1 MTIQTTNI
9 EDRVKCPF
17 VDRREFI
24 KVFQDSIEALGTKK
38 YSVLVYYGVGGIGKT
53 SLRKELP
60 KIIDEHNEPQR
71 SIRILWGSMDFVEE
85 THQRPYKFLEV
96 LATQLHA
103 EYGVKFYSFEIARA
117 VQLKK
122 IDPRAPLSKEDFFSD
137 GIIVD
142 FINTGIMGALD
153 PTSLVPKLLKLVN
166 KFPDRYHNWFLQ
178 RREDIAEL
186 PAMEALEIEELLP
199 VYWAKDLCDNLN
211 PTSEMAVLFMDSYE
225 ALWSKERHKGS
236 FNERDK
242 WIRTLVANLPERVLF
257 VICGKDLLRWEE
269 EDPEWTNYLDQREI
283 RDLPKEDAIDLL
295 SQCGVVEEK
304 IQEVIVKGSEGVPY
318 YLELSIDTYR
328 EIKKNRKPVPEDFAP
343 IRSEIPA
350 RFIKYLDREK
360 PTINALAV
368 PNFWDRDIL
377 EAIIVGIGTQYPLNE
392 LSELHVF
399 SFMSTDDQGK
409 WRMHQLMRKN
419 LIELQDQSDIKKVH
433 DLLFNY
439 YDEKLKGIKNRNITE
454 EHQIALSEA
463 LYHGKISLEKE
474 DLFYWFN
481 RKYSPF
487 YEASLWSFL
496 LPLYNE
502 ILQLTQKELGSNHR
516 IVSDILHNLGTLLSD
531 MGRIEEAKQRYEG
544 TLKIRETLLST
555 DPENVG
561 YQSYVGGNAKQSRN
575 LAFKNGTNRRSKA
588 EV

>member
-1 MTIQTTNI
+1 MW
-9 EDRVKCPF
+9 R
-17 VDRREFI
+17 
-24 KVFQDSIEALGTKK
+24 
-38 YSVLVYYGVGGIGKT
+38 
-53 SLRKELP
+53 
-60 KIIDEHNEPQR
+60 
-71 SIRILWGSMDFVEE
+71 E

-96 LATQLHA
+96 MATQLHA
-103 EYGVKFYSFEIARA
+103 KYGVKFYSFEIARA

-122 IDPRAPLSKEDFFSD
+122 IDPRASLSKEDFFSD

-153 PTSLVPKLLKLVN
+153 PISLVPKLLKLVN

-199 VYWAKDLCDNLN
+199 VYWAKDFCDHLN
-211 PTSEMAVLFMDSYE
+211 HTSEKAVLFMDSYE

-283 RDLPKEDAIDLL
+283 GDLPKEDAIDLL
-295 SQCGVVEEK
+295 SQCGVVEEE
-304 IQEVIVKGSEGVPY
+304 IQKVIVKGSEGVPY

-328 EIKKNRKPVPEDFAP
+328 EIKKNREPVPEDFAP

-463 LYHGKISLEKE
+463 LYHGKIAFGAEELFKWFLKE
-474 DLFYWFN
+474 I
-481 RKYSPF
+481 RS
-487 YEASLWSFL
+487 
-496 LPLYNE
+496 
-502 ILQLTQKELGSNHR
+502 IL
-516 IVSDILHNLGTLLSD
+516 
-531 MGRIEEAKQRYEG
+531 
-544 TLKIRETLLST
+544 
-555 DPENVG
+555 
-561 YQSYVGGNAKQSRN
+561 
-575 LAFKNGTNRRSKA
+575 
-588 EV
+588 